1 MKKATGAIVAKD
13 LAVVK
18 ETWLNEAVLL
28 RSLGDEQYYHL
39 IMITGVVFS
48 SSAGKK
54 KYLVAVWPTEAGKE
68 NDFLRLARN
77 PTLWVCLH

>member
-39 IMITGVVFS
+39 IMINGVVFS
-48 SSAGKK
+48 SSAGKN
-54 KYLVAVWPTEAGKE
+54 KYLVAA
-68 NDFLRLARN
+68 
-77 PTLWVCLH
+77 